1 MAAVVPAQQVLQAA
15 FGENP
20 QNLQVLHFDPSRGE
34 TALCRIFLRRGA
46 CKWGDLCRHSHEM
59 DLSSYSLR
67 ARRGAAMPALVQGDP
82 KAALETASENIAFV
96 LSGPKAVYD
105 FEDPHVA
112 RSFLAPA
119 ASDLWAW
126 LPWELAVDTLWS
138 AGPRGAVSACMA
150 CKDWGPK
157 QVAQGLR
164 ERFYREVTGADFSG
178 CTWRHLCDFMLTRR
192 LLHSARGAQGERR
205 ALVDQGCGPVVHIC
219 QPSPVFLLFL
229 DGAVTFALLRS
240 GEVRCHRS
248 STGQILGQSTRL
260 GKGRQLQAAALLGC
274 EAFVLGDDQ
283 GGLVL
288 LLRDDLSESQQLRSQ
303 GPPGGVASMAA
314 LQENQQACVAVNMDG
329 SIELIQ
335 VNLED
340 DIPAA
345 RIHPVCRMDS
355 LQMIPAIR
363 TYNFADTDF
372 ALVTAGPR
380 RVWSITL
387 DADQQCQSL
396 MSEGTEPPMPD
407 APGLQVC
414 HVCAVGNGFVTAS
427 TGSPQLQWFSREING
442 EILAEAAMVSS
453 SGVVLD
459 LSACGD
465 LCAALHSLMTVTLWQ
480 GTLRLEVLRISMNG
494 IGHSVSLG
502 LDTLAIA
509 SAPMPPGGSRGR
521 GSMGTGNS
529 LHLAT
534 LPLFVEKLGA
544 NKESKMRNKP
554 AKIFAQKSRGGRKNQ
569 KGKQSR
575 QQ

>member
-1 MAAVVPAQQVLQAA
+1 MEAVVPVQQVLQAA

-34 TALCRIFLRRGA
+34 AALCRIFLRRGA

-112 RSFLAPA
+112 RSFLTPA
-119 ASDLWAW
+119 AASALWAW

-205 ALVDQGCGPVVHIC
+205 ALLDQGCGPVVHIC

-229 DGAVTFALLRS
+229 DGAVTFALLSS

-248 STGQILGQSTRL
+248 STGQILGQSARL

-303 GPPGGVASMAA
+303 GPPGGVASLAA

-340 DIPAA
+340 EIPAA
-345 RIHPVCRMDS
+345 RIHPVCRLES
-355 LQMIPAIR
+355 LQMIPAIC
-363 TYNFADTDF
+363 TYNFADADF

-387 DADQQCQSL
+387 EGDGQCQSL
-396 MSEGTEPPMPD
+396 SEGTEPLEKPD
-407 APGLQVC
+407 APGGVQVC
-414 HVCAVGNGFVTAS
+414 HVCALSTGFVTAS
-427 TGSPQLQWFSREING
+427 TRSAALQWFSRETNG
-442 EILAEAAMVSS
+442 DILADASVVSS

-494 IGHSVSLG
+494 IGHSISLG
-502 LDTLAIA
+502 LDALAIA
-509 SAPMPPGGSRGR
+509 SAPTPPGSRGR
-521 GSMGTGNS
+521 SQSTGSS

-554 AKIFAQKSRGGRKNQ
+554 SKMFAHKSRGGRKNQ
-569 KGKQSR
+569 KGKHSR
-575 QQ
+575 Q